1 MYLPP
6 VYINH
11 YFFPICVEVFYVS
24 YFSGVY
30 RLYSQEN
37 SLVTYFWNHCS
48 AQTNVSIPGSN
59 SKAINPLSAATLL
72 HRALARLWQ
81 CTRPACVCVCVHCAV
96 CKATSF
102 QLCLLLM
109 LKAPALKGGK
119 SGQLGLY
126 ELNTEYC
133 IVVNSNTDY

>member
-1 MYLPP
+1 M
-6 VYINH
+6 
-11 YFFPICVEVFYVS
+11 EVFYVS

-81 CTRPACVCVCVHCAV
+81 CTRPACVCVCVHCA
-96 CKATSF
+96 K
-102 QLCLLLM
+102 LLLFNS
-109 LKAPALKGGK
+109 AYFSCCSACVKGGPGGAYTVNNYRHNY
-119 SGQLGLY
+119 GQFLY
-126 ELNTEYC
+126 M
-133 IVVNSNTDY
+133 

>member
-1 MYLPP
+1 MG
-6 VYINH
+6 
-11 YFFPICVEVFYVS
+11 VFYVS

-109 LKAPALKGGK
+109 LEHLRERGAKEFREDIG
-119 SGQLGLY
+119 SRWVRELGTYVYFVKCAKL
-126 ELNTEYC
+126 LLF
-133 IVVNSNTDY
+133 NSAYFSC

>member
-1 MYLPP
+1 M
-6 VYINH
+6 
-11 YFFPICVEVFYVS
+11 EVFYVS

-81 CTRPACVCVCVHCAV
+81 CTRPACVCMCALCSV
-96 CKATSF
+96 QSYFFSTLPTSH
-102 QLCLLLM
+102 
-109 LKAPALKGGK
+109 AESTYVKGGQE
-119 SGQLGLY
+119 GP
-126 ELNTEYC
+126 
-133 IVVNSNTDY
+133 V